1 MALEVFTGTDRF
13 ERLADASGREQL
25 TDDARR
31 RARGRARARRTAR
44 ERTRRYRP
52 AAVEASARDV
62 RVLVDIDA
70 SSFAT
75 VVEVHAPDDV
85 GLLARVAAV
94 FVDLELDVAQA
105 IVSTSG
111 DRVVD
116 VFYLRDGIRQKF
128 TDPLAVDS
136 LRATLLARLT
146 SEVTLD

>member
-1 MALEVFTGTDRF
+1 M
-13 ERLADASGREQL
+13 
-25 TDDARR
+25 
-31 RARGRARARRTAR
+31 
-44 ERTRRYRP
+44 
-52 AAVEASARDV
+52 EASDRDV
-62 RVLVDIDA
+62 RIIVDLEA

-94 FVDLELDVAQA
+94 FGDLDLDVSQA

-116 VFYLRDGIRQKF
+116 VFYLRDGFRQKF

-146 SEVTLD
+146 SQVTLD